1 MTPYFQFQT
10 FQSSPQTNGN
20 AEVDQKKVDNITEL
34 FGKCFDIQVSIN
46 RVCQFLIRFQQS
58 PADATKPELECIE
71 SKSDDDDTESET
83 KLWQYATQEIESI
96 QSDKGLFSTFCY
108 CNLLSRTAKKST
120 VNTDIILNTG
130 ADDDFGTVIRRP
142 RNNDLLTP
150 PESKDSW
157 NIEVQSNP
165 VVDEQ
170 VRLIFYTVS
179 PIPLV
184 KEHN

>member
-1 MTPYFQFQT
+1 M
-10 FQSSPQTNGN
+10 
-20 AEVDQKKVDNITEL
+20 
-34 FGKCFDIQVSIN
+34 
-46 RVCQFLIRFQQS
+46 
-58 PADATKPELECIE
+58 
-71 SKSDDDDTESET
+71 
-83 KLWQYATQEIESI
+83 
-96 QSDKGLFSTFCY
+96 
-108 CNLLSRTAKKST
+108 
-120 VNTDIILNTG
+120 NTG

-179 PIPLV
+179 PIPLA

>member
-1 MTPYFQFQT
+1 MTQNLRQNCGSM
-10 FQSSPQTNGN
+10 QR
-20 AEVDQKKVDNITEL
+20 K
-34 FGKCFDIQVSIN
+34 
-46 RVCQFLIRFQQS
+46 
-58 PADATKPELECIE
+58 
-71 SKSDDDDTESET
+71 
-83 KLWQYATQEIESI
+83 IESI
-96 QSDKGLFSTFCY
+96 QSDK
-108 CNLLSRTAKKST
+108 AKKST

-170 VRLIFYTVS
+170 ESFINIGINENSRMFNPFGDDDGTT
-179 PIPLV
+179 
-184 KEHN
+184 